1 MRKTSLITA
10 AFALLTAA
18 CGANEGVLK
27 SGRETPVQANVES
40 PKAPIEADLEAMRTA
55 GFTFIYVLR
64 RKDAQPLDA
73 EDVGVIRLQT
83 AEANR
88 RVKSDADKAVVI
100 GSNYAI
106 PPKNMFVLFDR
117 FAVENYSPP
126 ATPANVNTAAN
137 ATK

>member
-10 AFALLTAA
+10 VFALLTAA

-27 SGRETPVQANVES
+27 SGRETPAQSNIQS
-40 PKAPIEADLEAMRTA
+40 PKALIDADIEAMRTA

-64 RKDAQPLDA
+64 RKDGQRLDA

-88 RVKSDADKAVVI
+88 RVKSDDDKAVVI

-126 ATPANVNTAAN
+126 ATPANANTAAN
-137 ATK
+137 AAK

>member
-1 MRKTSLITA
+1 MKRTSLITA
-10 AFALLTAA
+10 VFALLTAA

-27 SGRETPVQANVES
+27 SGRETPAQSNVQS
-40 PKAPIEADLEAMRTA
+40 PKAPIETDIEAMRTA

-64 RKDAQPLDA
+64 RKDGQPLDA

-88 RVKSDADKAVVI
+88 RIKSDDDKAVVI

-117 FAVENYSPP
+117 FAVENHSPP
-126 ATPANVNTAAN
+126 SPPTNANTAVN
-137 ATK
+137 AAK

>member
-1 MRKTSLITA
+1 MKRTSLITA
-10 AFALLTAA
+10 AFALLAAA
-18 CGANEGVLK
+18 CGANEGVLR
-27 SGRETPVQANVES
+27 SGRETPASSNIAS
-40 PKAPIEADLEAMRTA
+40 PKTPIEADIEAMRTA

-88 RVKSDADKAVVI
+88 RVKSDDDKAVVI

-126 ATPANVNTAAN
+126 ATPSNSNTATN
-137 ATK
+137 APK